1 MSTEIY
7 TDSRFTG
14 LETYFTSPNISTH
27 VIKGGGVKQIKQ
39 LLRREQPSSPKLYV
53 ICVGIN
59 DIPEGIYDLSDR
71 RQEEIYSD
79 LVWSFK
85 KINEYIQRLN
95 RANRAIIATIPP
107 KDLRHATEKY
117 PHKADIELHR
127 ITTRHQAAYE
137 KFICRVNEKFVNCF
151 NQEETG
157 IHLALHTNLRIHRSK
172 GRSSKFFYG
181 RLYDGIHPQKSLKT
195 EWIRKIEKAIKE
207 FYSK

>member
-71 RQEEIYSD
+71 RQEEIFTFLLQS
-79 LVWSFK
+79 
-85 KINEYIQRLN
+85 
-95 RANRAIIATIPP
+95 P
-107 KDLRHATEKY
+107 
-117 PHKADIELHR
+117 
-127 ITTRHQAAYE
+127 
-137 KFICRVNEKFVNCF
+137 
-151 NQEETG
+151 
-157 IHLALHTNLRIHRSK
+157 
-172 GRSSKFFYG
+172 
-181 RLYDGIHPQKSLKT
+181 
-195 EWIRKIEKAIKE
+195 
-207 FYSK
+207 